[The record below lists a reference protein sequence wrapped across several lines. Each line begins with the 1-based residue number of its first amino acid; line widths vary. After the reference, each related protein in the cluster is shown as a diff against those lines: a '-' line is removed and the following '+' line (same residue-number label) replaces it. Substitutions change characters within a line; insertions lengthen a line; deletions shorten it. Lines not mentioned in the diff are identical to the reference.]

1 MATAEANDNNN
12 KSVVEMG
19 YETTLMYGQYSR
31 SLGDYAKEQAAQLR
45 QLEKKSIT
53 GATIRRKELQTHYGK
68 WFARFIH
75 LLKFIWSKTFAKIG
89 EDWAFLAILGII
101 MALLSFTMDLGIYMC
116 FTARMWMYNEF
127 TIHPAVQYMAWIT
140 LPVTLVLFAAGF
152 VFIVSPQ
159 AVGSGIPEMKTIMRG
174 VVLKEYLTFPT
185 LIAKTVGLTAALGSG
200 MPLGKEG
207 PLVHIGSIVGT
218 LLSQLL
224 TSFKGIYE
232 NESRKT
238 DMLAAACA
246 VGVSCSLG
254 APIGGVLFSI
264 EVTSVYFAIRNYWR
278 GFFSAVFSALMFRLL
293 AYWSNSEETLTTV
306 FPTSFQ
312 VDFPYDP
319 HELFIFALV
328 GVFGGLSGAVFVLF
342 HRRYVLF
349 MRNNTRISSFLKY
362 NRFIYPSIVSVLI
375 ASLFYPSGFGRYLA
389 TTLSTKQQVGALF
402 ANFTWLSDDLSVEQA
417 ERLSHWDVAN
427 TNLFVGLGIF
437 MSANFFLSILASTL
451 PVPTGSLIPIFKV
464 GAAFGRM
471 IGEAMYLW
479 FPEGIQTG
487 GVLHPILPGG
497 YAIVGAAAFSAGVT
511 HTVSIS
517 VVVAE
522 MTGQIQHIIPVLV
535 AVIVSNAI
543 STLLQPSLYESIIMI
558 KKLPYLPNIL
568 PSRSAIHSIF
578 VEDFMNRN
586 VKYIW
591 HGITF
596 GELKNLIAD
605 SQGIRSFPL
614 LGDTEQKILLGSV
627 QRVEVIALLE
637 RHIGEE
643 RRLEVVAKRHME
655 TRKRLIRQR
664 AKLATTSVDP
674 LPTAAPTPAPLPAPL
689 PISRPEVPV
698 VQEPVRRKVSRF
710 EVITSPNVVATVIS
724 ETGTQRSGVPSE
736 PPVVTHPLSDPLAV
750 TRITVEPDDKVEFQQ
765 SCEPQPQRRIK
776 SILKRTNSFTF
787 PSGERPKPAA
797 DLSAITTYST
807 VTGAE
812 GSKFRNV
819 IETILRPKPS
829 DSNDV
834 DKFSFF
840 NSMTSMSDSP
850 PSFRRKG
857 SLSFKNK
864 ERSAD
869 MSPEEKEAWE
879 EKEMLKKV
887 DFNQCLIDP
896 APFQLV
902 ERTSLLKVHS
912 IFSLLGVH
920 HAYVTTLGKLV
931 GIVSLTELR
940 KAIEDVNSGVL
951 LGASAQST
959 GNVSSEQSIEEVA
972 QSTTEKE
979 SEIVSQP
986 APDTENYDSLT
997 TASSRHVKFMFLR
1010 RLSVSP
1016 GSEMTDINVSE
1027 GRSSSP
1033 ASNSRSDNQP

>member
-1 MATAEANDNNN
+1 MKMASAEVASNDNKN
-12 KSVVEMG
+12 VLEMG
-19 YETTLMYGQYSR
+19 YQTTLMYGQYSR
-31 SLGDYAKEQAAQLR
+31 SLADYAKEQAQQIR
-45 QLEKKSIT
+45 RREKKSVT
-53 GATIRRKELQTHYGK
+53 GAKIRSKELQAHYGK
-68 WFARFIH
+68 WFARF
-75 LLKFIWSKTFAKIG
+75 LQVLKYIWSKTFAKVG
-89 EDWAFLAILGII
+89 EDWAFLALLGII

-116 FTARMWMYNEF
+116 FTARLWMYNEF
-127 TIHPAVQYMAWIT
+127 TIHPAVQYLAWIT
-140 LPVTLVLFAAGF
+140 LPISLVLFAAGF

-174 VVLKEYLTFPT
+174 VVLKEYLTFRT
-185 LIAKTVGLTAALGSG
+185 LVAKTVGLTAALGSG

-224 TSFKGIYE
+224 SSFKGIYE

-349 MRNNTRISSFLKY
+349 MRNNKKISTFLKF
-362 NRFIYPSIVSVLI
+362 NRFIYPSLVSVFI

-402 ANFTWLSDDLSVEQA
+402 ANFTWLSDDLSVEQVD
-417 ERLSHWDVAN
+417 RLSHWDVAN
-427 TNLFVGLGIF
+427 TNLFVALGIF
-437 MSANFFLSILASTL
+437 MAANFFLSILASTL

-464 GAAFGRM
+464 GAAFGRI

-479 FPEGIQTG
+479 FPEGIRTA

-568 PSRSAIHSIF
+568 PSRSAIHSIC

-591 HGITF
+591 HGITY
-596 GELKNLIAD
+596 GELKNIIGN

-614 LGDTEQKILLGSV
+614 LGDTEQKILFGSV
-627 QRVEVIALLE
+627 QRLELLALLE
-637 RHIGEE
+637 RQIGPE
-643 RRLEVVAKRHME
+643 RRAEVAAKRFVE
-655 TRKRLIRQR
+655 AKKKELRRK
-664 AKLATTSVDP
+664 AKMALLSTESVIVP
-674 LPTAAPTPAPLPAPL
+674 PTQLMPQSELVSQQPT
-689 PISRPEVPV
+689 V
-698 VQEPVRRKVSRF
+698 PVRRKVSRF
-710 EVITSPNVVATVIS
+710 EIITSPNVATAVVSNI
-724 ETGTQRSGVPSE
+724 ETAQPSE
-736 PPVVTHPLSDPLAV
+736 RPQRQASACSLSFDPLAM
-750 TRITVEPDDKVEFQQ
+750 TRITVEPDDKE
-765 SCEPQPQRRIK
+765 EATTNLKTPTQRLIK
-776 SILKRTNSFTF
+776 SILKRTSSFTF
-787 PSGERPKPAA
+787 PHGERKHSSSVELPTP
-797 DLSAITTYST
+797 TTYST
-807 VTGAE
+807 VTGVE
-812 GSKFRNV
+812 GSKFRNA
-819 IETILRPKPS
+819 IETVLRSKQ
-829 DSNDV
+829 SNSGDG
-834 DKFSFF
+834 DNFSFLS
-840 NSMTSMSDSP
+840 SMTAVP
-850 PSFRRKG
+850 PIPPHFKRKVSY
-857 SLSFKNK
+857 SLKAK
-864 ERSAD
+864 EHGAD
-869 MSPEEKEAWE
+869 MSPDEQAEWEKN
-879 EKEMLKKV
+879 EMLKPV
-887 DFNQCLIDP
+887 DFKKCSVDP

-951 LGASAQST
+951 LGASARV
-959 GNVSSEQSIEEVA
+959 GNVLDDTSSDELL
-972 QSTTEKE
+972 QSTTEKDSETE
-979 SEIVSQP
+979 SHHSENEK
-986 APDTENYDSLT
+986 PDPETPTLT
-997 TASSRHVKFMFLR
+997 PRHVKFLR
-1010 RLSVSP
+1010 QLSLSRGTGTVETNISK
-1016 GSEMTDINVSE
+1016 SNVNAPVE
-1027 GRSSSP
+1027 
-1033 ASNSRSDNQP
+1033 NSLLDNQP

>member
-1 MATAEANDNNN
+1 MATTEANDNSN
-12 KSVVEMG
+12 KSVLEMG

-45 QLEKKSIT
+45 RLEKKEIT
-53 GATIRRKELQTHYGK
+53 GAKIQRKELQTHYGK
-68 WFARFIH
+68 WFARVLR
-75 LLKFIWSKTFAKIG
+75 LLKFIWSRTFAKIG
-89 EDWAFLAILGII
+89 EDWAFLALLGII

-116 FTARMWMYNEF
+116 FTARLWMYNEF
-127 TIHPAVQYMAWIT
+127 TIHPAVQYLAWIT
-140 LPVTLVLFAAGF
+140 LPVSLVLFAAGF

-185 LIAKTVGLTAALGSG
+185 LVAKTVGLTAALGSG

-278 GFFSAVFSALMFRLL
+278 GFFSAVFSALVFRLL

-306 FPTSFQ
+306 FPTNFQ

-349 MRNNTRISSFLKY
+349 MRNNKRISTFLKY
-362 NRFIYPSIVSVLI
+362 NRFIYPSIVSVFI
-375 ASLFYPSGFGRYLA
+375 ASLFFPSGFGRYLA
-389 TTLSTKQQVGALF
+389 TTLSTKQQVSALF
-402 ANFTWLSDDLSVEQA
+402 ANFTWLSDDLSVEQVD
-417 ERLSHWDVAN
+417 RLSHWDVAN
-427 TNLFVGLGIF
+427 TNLFVSLGIF
-437 MSANFFLSILASTL
+437 MGANFFLSILASTL

-479 FPEGIQTG
+479 FPEGISTG

-591 HGITF
+591 HGITY
-596 GELKNLIAD
+596 GELKNMIVEC
-605 SQGIRSFPL
+605 QGIRSFPL
-614 LGDTEQKILLGSV
+614 VGDTEQKILLGSV
-627 QRVEVIALLE
+627 QRVELMALLE
-637 RHIGEE
+637 RHIGDE
-643 RRLEVVAKRHME
+643 RRLEVVATRHVE
-655 TRKRLIRQR
+655 IRKRLLQQK
-664 AKLATTSVDP
+664 AKLAMPSIVP
-674 LPTAAPTPAPLPAPL
+674 VPTPVPQL
-689 PISRPEVPV
+689 ISRPEVSV
-698 VQEPVRRKVSRF
+698 VVAQETKAPVRRKVSRF
-710 EVITSPNVVATVIS
+710 EVITSPNVVATVVS
-724 ETGTQRSGVPSE
+724 ETGTQPSGEPSQL
-736 PPVVTHPLSDPLAV
+736 PTITHPLSSDPLAV
-750 TRITVEPDDKVEFQQ
+750 TRITVEPDDKVEIR
-765 SCEPQPQRRIK
+765 EAQPQRRIK
-776 SILKRTNSFTF
+776 SILKRTSSFTF
-787 PSGERPKPAA
+787 PSGERSKHSSSA
-797 DLSAITTYST
+797 DVSATTTYST

-819 IETILRPKPS
+819 IENILRSKQS
-829 DSNDV
+829 DSNDS
-834 DKFSFF
+834 DKFSFL
-840 NSMTSMSDSP
+840 NTMAAMPSS
-850 PSFRRKG
+850 PSFKRKG
-857 SLSFKNK
+857 SLSLKNK
-864 ERSAD
+864 ERCVD

-887 DFNQCLIDP
+887 DFKKCLVDP

-931 GIVSLTELR
+931 GVVSLTELR

-951 LGASAQST
+951 LGASGQT
-959 GNVSSEQSIEEVA
+959 VSNISVHSIEDGI
-972 QSTTEKE
+972 QSNVEKE
-979 SEIVSQP
+979 SEI
-986 APDTENYDSLT
+986 DTEKCDLQTSP
-997 TASSRHVKFMFLR
+997 ASSRHVKFKFLR
-1010 RLSVSP
+1010 QLSVSLV
-1016 GSEMTDINVSE
+1016 GTETADTNVSE
-1027 GRSSSP
+1027 GRSNSP
-1033 ASNSRSDNQP
+1033 VAGNSRSNNQP